1 MTPKLARVSK
11 YIVITTVIAWL
22 VPALFLA
29 EIEPGEIGVR
39 QSALSGVHDKDLAP
53 GWTWRVPGVHK
64 VIRLPAHYEFLDY
77 TEDDVNVQRPL
88 QIRTKDNNIVVLDVS
103 VPVRIRHGEA
113 HQLVSAGNHLK
124 GPDGRYRFQ
133 RLAEETTVSVLRE
146 DLANLTS
153 QGFYSTSERL
163 EVSEAA
169 LEVLNKS
176 LEPLHLEAK
185 AVLIRAVKFRP
196 EYENQLQQIQ
206 LNEQNKLLDKA
217 RERVANEQQTL
228 DNYVQATRAFAAA
241 KQQDWVRRQA
251 ELERA
256 YLVGFLDIEGDQQP
270 GAARRVL
277 EGLGDERRA
286 ELADQ
291 ARAMFDMAEDE
302 EVPAQYLLGIKN
314 IQAETLE
321 YRQRVR
327 TEADG
332 ISARLSAE
340 GEAQIAEVRGRFESR
355 LNSLLNSPA
364 GRAYVA
370 WKTAANV
377 DFAETLTFSS
387 SDGIPSVLRLRDF
400 AQRFMGSK

>member
-1 MTPKLARVSK
+1 VNLARICK
-11 YIVITTVIAWL
+11 YIVIAALAAWI

-29 EIEPGEIGVR
+29 RVEPGEIGVR
-39 QSALSGVHDKDLAP
+39 QSALSGVRDTDLAP
-53 GWTWRVPGVHK
+53 GWTWRIPGVHK
-64 VIRLPAHYEFLDY
+64 VIRLPAHYEFFDY

-113 HQLVSAGNHLK
+113 HSMVSAGNHTK
-124 GPDGRYRFQ
+124 DADGRYRFQ

-146 DLANLTS
+146 DLADLTS
-153 QGFYSTSERL
+153 QGFYSTSDRL
-163 EVSEAA
+163 AVADTT

-185 AVLIRAVKFRP
+185 AVLIRAVRFRP

-217 RERVANEQQTL
+217 RERVANEQQQL
-228 DNYVQATRAFAAA
+228 DNYVEATRALAAA

-256 YLVGFLDIEGDQQP
+256 YLVGFIDIEGDQQP

-277 EGLGDERRA
+277 DALADAERA
-286 ELADQ
+286 ELATG
-291 ARAMFDMAEDE
+291 ARAMFDLAEDQD
-302 EVPAQYLLGIKN
+302 VPPQYLLGIKN

-340 GEAQIAEVRGRFESR
+340 GEAKIATVRGQFESR
-355 LNSLLNSPA
+355 LNQLLNSPA

-377 DFAETLTFSS
+377 DFADTLTFSS

-400 AQRFMGSK
+400 AQRFMGSR